1 MPKLFHD
8 KGLCH
13 IETSPLI
20 CFVNQWTGFYM
31 IETTV
36 MKELNGLKT
45 YSARKKTDL
54 KSDITEAVGQRYS
67 QNCLKF
73 SGFLFQ

>member
-8 KGLCH
+8 KGLSH
-13 IETSPLI
+13 
-20 CFVNQWTGFYM
+20 

-45 YSARKKTDL
+45 YAARKKTDL
-54 KSDITEAVGQRYS
+54 KSDIIEAVGQRYS

>member
-8 KGLCH
+8 KDLCH

-20 CFVNQWTGFYM
+20 CFANQWTGFYM
-31 IETTV
+31 IETTF

-54 KSDITEAVGQRYS
+54 KSDIIEAVGQRYS